1 MNFEQIAKF
10 GFKLFQERKLL
21 EAKGEMPS
29 VEPLR
34 LRTYS
39 EEESGFCRH
48 NPLINQYA
56 RESEENLAEVLIFV
70 VATQLTRWPDVVAK
84 FPHLMNYIYTNNG
97 MFKQGENRSEEEL
110 PKNFS
115 SLVVGKTDAIDFLWK
130 NRGQIYGMLS
140 PAINGYHES
149 RSAAK
154 EEAAFKLYLK
164 LLQMPRLGLPKAG
177 FATQLIIGRLG
188 CIDSINTNILQLPQ
202 DIITVDSDGK
212 TRFKTPGK
220 QDKPTEDFVS
230 SLTKGGVELAKK
242 YADYL
247 NNLERLSNDNI
258 TKILWDNWCD
268 IVAYKIKNP
277 RTKFDVKLQGGL
289 SGGEVE
295 SDYPRK
301 YASENPSS
309 EFMKK
314 FAKDIEGTDVSLQHY
329 PPALKAALKEAIR
342 RALLES
348 STMAGGNVEGGPTK
362 SPFEDV
368 VSMIEK
374 HKKPKGTSLAGRMT
388 EKKKLIIKK
397 KISEKMNPA
406 TDPRY
411 PVANT
416 VGLGR
421 AGTGATGLEEG
432 LDEDVEMEY
441 LTEAEAKKKNP
452 PLGKVKRNPSGS
464 KKKFHV
470 YVRCGGRIK
479 KISFGDPNLSIKR
492 DSPER
497 RKNFRARHKCD
508 KPEGKNRCT
517 ARYWACMTWRRGTS
531 VSDMTKEE

>member
-1 MNFEQIAKF
+1 MNMNFKQIAKI

-21 EAKGEMPS
+21 EVKGEMPS

-84 FPHLMNYIYTNNG
+84 FPHLMNYIYANNG
-97 MFKQGENRSEEEL
+97 MFKPGENRSEEEL

-140 PAINGYHES
+140 PAINGYHEA

-202 DIITVDSDGK
+202 DIITFDSDGK

-277 RTKFDVKLQGGL
+277 RTKFDVRLQGGL

-329 PPALKAALKEAIR
+329 PPALKAALKEAIGK
-342 RALLES
+342 ALLES

-362 SPFEDV
+362 SPFANV
-368 VSMIEK
+368 GSMIEK

-416 VGLGR
+416 AGLGR
-421 AGTGATGLEEG
+421 AGTGATGLEED
-432 LDEDVEMEY
+432 LDKDVTMEY

-517 ARYWACMTWRRGTS
+517 ARYWSCYQWRAGARVKS
-531 VSDMTKEE
+531 EE

>member
-1 MNFEQIAKF
+1 
-10 GFKLFQERKLL
+10 
-21 EAKGEMPS
+21 MPS

-84 FPHLMNYIYTNNG
+84 FPHLMNYIYANNG
-97 MFKQGENRSEEEL
+97 MFKPGENRSEEEL

-140 PAINGYHES
+140 PAINGYHEA

-202 DIITVDSDGK
+202 DIITFDSDGK

-277 RTKFDVKLQGGL
+277 RTKFDVRLQGGL

-342 RALLES
+342 KALLES

-362 SPFEDV
+362 SPFANV
-368 VSMIEK
+368 GSMIEK

-416 VGLGR
+416 AGLGR
-421 AGTGATGLEEG
+421 AGTGATGLEED
-432 LDEDVEMEY
+432 LDKDVTMEY

-517 ARYWACMTWRRGTS
+517 ARYWSCYQWRAGARVKS
-531 VSDMTKEE
+531 EE